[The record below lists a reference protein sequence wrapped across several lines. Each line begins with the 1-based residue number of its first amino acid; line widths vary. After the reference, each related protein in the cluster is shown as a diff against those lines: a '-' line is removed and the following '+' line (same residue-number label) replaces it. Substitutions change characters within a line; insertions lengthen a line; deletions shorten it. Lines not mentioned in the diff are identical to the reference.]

1 MKSMM
6 LSFMKVA
13 SIKNFIIFL
22 VFILMLFS
30 RINACEIH
38 FSIIKGEKAKY
49 SKGDELII
57 KITVLLTHRNC
68 PEGIESTKF
77 DSKGLSI
84 SQATKWKEENSTTY
98 TRKLK
103 LLIKGETGKEIS
115 ISAIRKCEKEGGF
128 GSLVLFKP

>member
-1 MKSMM
+1 M
-6 LSFMKVA
+6 
-13 SIKNFIIFL
+13 FL
-22 VFILMLFS
+22 A

-38 FSIIKGEKAKY
+38 FSIIKGEKTKY
-49 SKGDELII
+49 SKGDELIV

-77 DSKGLSI
+77 DTKGLTI
-84 SQATKWKEENSTTY
+84 SQATKWKEENSTTF

-103 LLIKGETGKEIS
+103 LLVNGEAGKEIS

-128 GSLVLFKP
+128 ASLVLFKP